1 MLASLLLAEGFQPV
15 VAFRL
20 HRQAV
25 ASISQRATGLPSSPP
40 ATMPKVA
47 EASAAV
53 VAPWAP
59 SPSATGP
66 KAAAAPKPPSSDT
79 APAMIPSSGSR
90 PSSPA
95 LPTPIR
101 FCSIASAQQADR

>member
-1 MLASLLLAEGFQPV
+1 
-15 VAFRL
+15 
-20 HRQAV
+20 
-25 ASISQRATGLPSSPP
+25 
-40 ATMPKVA
+40 MPKVA
-47 EASAAV
+47 EASATV

-66 KAAAAPKPPSSDT
+66 KAAAAPKPPSSET
-79 APAMIPSSGSR
+79 APAMIPSNGSR